1 MSCKYDH
8 RPLKNDVDLGGC
20 FESSAPASIFV
31 CVVVVEGSVHIEKR
45 LNNLWGVQK
54 SSSSLSIRV
63 MSNIGLSIIKKFL
76 SINKNLPIAPKK
88 KTKLPLTPHGV
99 LVLLINLLMMTL
111 MDMVDRQQIDPAVN
125 YFTAATAQKDEDS
138 GENGGD
144 D

>member
-1 MSCKYDH
+1 
-8 RPLKNDVDLGGC
+8 
-20 FESSAPASIFV
+20 
-31 CVVVVEGSVHIEKR
+31 
-45 LNNLWGVQK
+45 
-54 SSSSLSIRV
+54 

-111 MDMVDRQQIDPAVN
+111 MDMVNRQQIHPAVD
-125 YFTAATAQKDEDS
+125 YFTAAAAQKDENGSEDS
-138 GENGGD
+138 GD